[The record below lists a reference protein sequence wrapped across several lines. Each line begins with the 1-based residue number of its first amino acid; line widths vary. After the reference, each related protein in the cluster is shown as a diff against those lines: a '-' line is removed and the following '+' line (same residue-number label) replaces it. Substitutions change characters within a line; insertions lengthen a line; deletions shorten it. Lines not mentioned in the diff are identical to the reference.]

1 MPSLQTPSFY
11 GRWRYLLSLV
21 SLTALCACSKPLPVM
36 TPEESKAIQ
45 TLTAD
50 MRTRCVGRYL
60 VDLPQ
65 RFVLNPWSRTEFVI
79 DLEEIKVTQIV
90 PMSRARFETELEVFK
105 AQMRGNMKPPKDPTV
120 AFVQGQYIP
129 RGTEAGLIV
138 DRAKGDVD
146 DRQMPPAFRQLE
158 AIAWKAGYLLRAHIA
173 AFNPKLSRSDHGNR
187 QSDVPEKLELLQS
200 VLERLRGRDD
210 LEIPT
215 EPGVCFAN
223 GFLMGPANASQHEW
237 LEIYHH
243 LDAAPD
249 VYTDIRQISKLK
261 QDTHLLERGDA
272 IEPALKKAKGHTVRK
287 GMAQA
292 QIPGAQEWLRTGMHE
307 FNQFLAQDFAL
318 EANSKSGKSSAPF
331 FSLGLSNGFFIPKP
345 VRPEDELEEAATRKP
360 LPKATFSEA
369 QVLALWDAIVPTLRP
384 RPGAF

>member
-11 GRWRYLLSLV
+11 GRWRYIVSLV

-36 TPEESKAIQ
+36 TPEESKVIQ

-60 VDLPQ
+60 IDLPQ
-65 RFVLNPWSRTEFVI
+65 RFVLNPWSRTEFII
-79 DLEEIKVTQIV
+79 DLEEIKVTQIM

-105 AQMRGNMKPPKDPTV
+105 AQVRGNMKPSEDPTL

-129 RGTEAGLIV
+129 RGMDAGIIV
-138 DRAKGDVD
+138 DRVRGSID
-146 DRQMPPAFRQLE
+146 DRQMSPALRLLE
-158 AIAWKAGYLLRAHIA
+158 AVAWKAGYLIRAQVQA
-173 AFNPKLSRSDHGNR
+173 RNPMLGLPEYRTEPG
-187 QSDVPEKLELLQS
+187 DVPQQLERLQS

-215 EPGVCFAN
+215 EPGVCFHN
-223 GFLMGPANASQHEW
+223 GFLKGSANASQHEW

-243 LDAAPD
+243 LDGAPD
-249 VYTDIRQISKLK
+249 VYTDIRHISKLK

-331 FSLGLSNGFFIPKP
+331 FSLSLSNGFFIPKP
-345 VRPEDELEEAATRKP
+345 VRPENELEEAATRKP

-369 QVLALWDAIVPTLRP
+369 QVVALWDAIVPTLRP